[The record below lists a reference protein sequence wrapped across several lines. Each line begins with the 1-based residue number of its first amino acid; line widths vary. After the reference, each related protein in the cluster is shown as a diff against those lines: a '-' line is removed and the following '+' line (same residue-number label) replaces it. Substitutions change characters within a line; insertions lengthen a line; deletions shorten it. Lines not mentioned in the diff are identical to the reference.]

1 MNKVNTSQYEFLV
14 ESNQRLVYKIARRF
28 KVSSFDYDDLV
39 QAGMM
44 GLFNAAK
51 NYDVTKGT
59 KFSTYAT
66 YYIIGAIKDELEKRS
81 LIKTSK
87 YYKNL
92 TSSKEETIDQA
103 DSLVAKEYY
112 QVELKEDMNDI
123 AGNYLNLDAFNFTAM
138 EKELLK
144 LRLENRYSQV
154 EIAKELSIS
163 QSKVSRMLKEMREKI
178 TITK

>member
-51 NYDVTKGT
+51 NYDVTKGA
-59 KFSTYAT
+59 KFSTYAS
-66 YYIIGAIKDELEKRS
+66 YYIIGAIKDELSKHS
-81 LIKTSK
+81 LLKASK
-87 YYKNL
+87 YYEKLNN
-92 TSSKEETIDQA
+92 TNIKSSDQA
-103 DSLVAKEYY
+103 DNIVASEYC
-112 QVELKEDMNDI
+112 QVVLKEDLNDVE
-123 AGNYLNLDAFNFTAM
+123 GNYLNLDAFGFTQF
-138 EKELLK
+138 EKQLLK

-163 QSKVSRMLKEMREKI
+163 QSKVSRMLKEMRDKI
-178 TITK
+178 TVK

>member
-28 KVSSFDYDDLV
+28 KVSPFDYDDLV

-51 NYDVTKGT
+51 KYDVTKGA

-92 TSSKEETIDQA
+92 TSSKEKTIDQT

-123 AGNYLNLDAFNFTAM
+123 EGNYLNLDAFNFTAM

-178 TITK
+178 AITK

>member
-28 KVSSFDYDDLV
+28 KVNSFDYDDLV

-51 NYDVTKGT
+51 KYDITKGI

-66 YYIIGAIKDELEKRS
+66 YYIIGAIKDELAKHS
-81 LIKTSK
+81 LIRTSK

-92 TSSKEETIDQA
+92 NALKENTADQT
-103 DSLVAKEYY
+103 DNIVAKEYY